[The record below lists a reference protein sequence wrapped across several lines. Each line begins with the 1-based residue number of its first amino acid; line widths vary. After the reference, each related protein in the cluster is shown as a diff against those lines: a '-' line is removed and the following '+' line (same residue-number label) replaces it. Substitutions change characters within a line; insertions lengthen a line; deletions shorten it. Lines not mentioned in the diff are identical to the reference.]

1 MLLSITPT
9 TLAHEICKAN
19 QRIYYSGAG
28 IDTAVSNALINSKQQ
43 NPSLDIIVVID
54 CTPHARRLGYG
65 NHDSVK
71 QLQSS
76 NILVFQQPGV
86 RLSFCLTDQRGWVFS
101 FPPQLVEGLE
111 QQDGFNCIELDAQQI
126 KPLAEQLAI
135 LSKPDFASK
144 VDDLI
149 PMNLNQQTVAS
160 QLKQSELFPDFII
173 ETEGSS
179 EFYAQISGGAAL
191 SSNAHLK
198 PFLIASKAKLLTI
211 DEVKKIDQ
219 ELEQNPPQRFDV
231 SQQVQVFNSRVEF
244 VEIELIGGY
253 IDRHVFKFPDE
264 IKKLISDDA
273 EAQKRLSASYKLI
286 DSTSKISS
294 KTISS
299 DVDSLRRKFLKPVG
313 KLGRVIL
320 RAQKENFQNELAS
333 LRSKIERYKSDLEAN
348 LTKELEKS
356 KKSLITALID
366 RVKANPP
373 DELKFGIETK
383 KVTKSQA
390 NDYLDK
396 LLEKHM
402 PKSEHLLGAIEL
414 KCHFKAVTYEM
425 LSDDEFQKQLK
436 EQFPYAK
443 WETPMDEYTAAK
455 GE

>member
-1 MLLSITPT
+1 MLLSITPI

-28 IDTAVSNALINSKQQ
+28 IDTAVSDALINSKQK

-65 NHDSVK
+65 NHESVK
-71 QLQSS
+71 QLQASD
-76 NILVFQQPGV
+76 ILVFQQPGV

-101 FPPQLVEGLE
+101 FPPQLVEGLDE
-111 QQDGFNCIELDAQQI
+111 QDGFNCIELDAQQI

-135 LSKPDFASK
+135 LSKPDFASI
-144 VDDLI
+144 VDNLI
-149 PMNLNQQTVAS
+149 PISCNQQTDAS
-160 QLKQSELFPDFII
+160 QLKQSELFPEPII
-173 ETEGSS
+173 NSEGNS
-179 EFYAQISGGAAL
+179 ELGGQISPVGDL
-191 SSNAHLK
+191 STNDRLK
-198 PFLIASKAKLLTI
+198 PFFITSKAKILTI

-264 IKKLISDDA
+264 IKKLISDDT

-299 DVDSLRRKFLKPVG
+299 DVDSLRRTFLKPVG

-320 RAQKENFQNELAS
+320 RAQKENFQNELTS
-333 LRSKIERYKSDLEAN
+333 LRSKIDRYKIDLETN

-356 KKSLITALID
+356 KKALISALID

-383 KVTKSQA
+383 SVTKSQA
-390 NDYLDK
+390 NNYLDK

-402 PKSEHLLGAIEL
+402 PKAEQLLGAIEL

-436 EQFPYAK
+436 EQFPFAQ
-443 WETPMDEYTAAK
+443 WEIPMDEYIAAK

>member
-9 TLAHEICKAN
+9 TLAHEISKAN
-19 QRIYYSGAG
+19 DRIYYSGAG
-28 IDTAVSNALINSKQQ
+28 IDTEVSEALINSKQK
-43 NPSLDIIVVID
+43 NPSVDIIVVID
-54 CTPHARRLGYG
+54 CTAHARRLGYG
-65 NHDSVK
+65 NQESIK
-71 QLQSS
+71 RLQSS
-76 NILVFQQPGV
+76 NISVFQQQGV
-86 RLSFCLTDQRGWVFS
+86 RLSFCLADQRGWVFS
-101 FPPQLVEGLE
+101 FPPQLIEGLE
-111 QQDGFNCIELDAQQI
+111 QHDGFNCIELDAQQI
-126 KPLAEQLAI
+126 KPLVEQLSI
-135 LSKPDFASK
+135 LTKPDFTPDNEA
-144 VDDLI
+144 LI
-149 PMNLNQQTVAS
+149 STCRKEQSDVN
-160 QLKQSELFPDFII
+160 QLKQSELFPWQ
-173 ETEGSS
+173 
-179 EFYAQISGGAAL
+179 QIKTI
-191 SSNAHLK
+191 SNSARDDQPFLESISDTNSHLK
-198 PFLIASKAKLLTI
+198 PFVFATKVKKLTG

-244 VEIELIGGY
+244 VEVELIGGY

-320 RAQKENFQNELAS
+320 RAQKENFQKELTT
-333 LRSKIERYKSDLEAN
+333 LRNKIENYKKELEVN
-348 LTKELEKS
+348 LKKELEKS

-383 KVTKSQA
+383 NVTKAQA
-390 NDYLDK
+390 HDYLDK
-396 LLEKHM
+396 LLDKYM
-402 PKSEHLLGAIEL
+402 PKPEQLLGAIEL

-425 LSDDEFQKQLK
+425 LSDEEFQKQLK
-436 EQFPYAK
+436 FQFPHVQ
-443 WETPMDEYTAAK
+443 WVVPMEEYTAAK

>member
-1 MLLSITPT
+1 MLLSITPK
-9 TLAHEICKAN
+9 TLAHEISKAN

-28 IDTAVSNALINSKQQ
+28 IDTVVSNALINSKQKT
-43 NPSLDIIVVID
+43 PSLDIIVVID

-65 NHDSVK
+65 SHESVK
-71 QLQSS
+71 QLQSC

-101 FPPQLVEGLE
+101 FPPQLVEGLD
-111 QQDGFNCIELDAQQI
+111 QQEGFNCIELDLHQI
-126 KPLAEQLAI
+126 KPLAEQLAL
-135 LSKPDFASK
+135 LSKPNFSSTDQHQS
-144 VDDLI
+144 VD
-149 PMNLNQQTVAS
+149 
-160 QLKQSELFPDFII
+160 QLKQSELFPELSIK
-173 ETEGSS
+173 S
-179 EFYAQISGGAAL
+179 ESDPDIFSYISNNKD
-191 SSNAHLK
+191 SNVDTQLK
-198 PFLIASKAKLLTI
+198 PFFIASKAKILTI

-244 VEIELIGGY
+244 VEIVLIGGY

-320 RAQKENFQNELAS
+320 RAQKENFQKELTS
-333 LRSKIERYKSDLEAN
+333 LRSKIDSYKSDLEAN

-356 KKSLITALID
+356 KKSLIAALID

-383 KVTKSQA
+383 SVTKTQA

-396 LLEKHM
+396 LLDKHM
-402 PKSEHLLGAIEL
+402 PKAEQLLGAIEL

-436 EQFPYAK
+436 EQFPFAQ
-443 WETPMDEYTAAK
+443 WEIPMDEYTAAK
-455 GE
+455 GK